1 MSVDHPDLSQITEYL
16 FISSLPKTEH
26 AFHIESLGVRLVISM
41 PLYRAPRKFREPPFE
56 FVHCP
61 CIDTPITPIPMFI
74 LHRGVRAALPVI
86 DRGDAVLVH
95 CRAGV
100 HRSVA
105 QACCILIAKGYS
117 IERAMELVSERRE
130 AADPYVGYIRRRIE
144 KFARQA
150 PATT

>member
-1 MSVDHPDLSQITEYL
+1 MSVDHPDLSQITDYL

-26 AFHIESLGVRLVISM
+26 VDHIESLGIRLVISM
-41 PLYRAPRKFREPPFE
+41 PLYRAPREFRELPFE

-74 LHRGVRAALPVI
+74 LRRGVNAALPVI

-117 IERAMELVSERRE
+117 VESAMELVSKRRE
-130 AADPYVGYIRRRIE
+130 AADPYAWHIRRRIE
-144 KFARQA
+144 KFATQLQGA
-150 PATT
+150 